1 MRNFNQHGVLYG
13 ITPKVC
19 MEFCAAGMEST
30 HGVAWLR
37 LFIKF
42 AGGRCPPFLTAECD
56 ETVKIYVFAKKF

>member
-30 HGVAWLR
+30 HGVVFLGFAWDSSPT
-37 LFIKF
+37 
-42 AGGRCPPFLTAECD
+42 GE
-56 ETVKIYVFAKKF
+56 